1 LHCHLLP
8 HRNLLVKMPLFDLPE
23 TLFAGHGYNSWWLLL
38 LTAVLLVGGSQLGA
52 KTQDSREPQV
62 LKPKIPLIGHIIGL
76 LGSRQHYYRRLG
88 VENPNLPIFSMS
100 MGGSEKIYIVK
111 APQLIQVAMKNK
123 ALSLYPVMAE
133 FAQKMVGL
141 GPNIMDLFHHP
152 PTDGSIPWIDDQHR
166 SFGSLAPGPDLQEMN
181 TYALNKISKTIN
193 AIGNDFETKKLYL
206 WLRDSFTMATVGSL
220 FGDRNS
226 LMADPTLS
234 QNLWDYDGGQ
244 AQLLMKPFPS
254 LTARK
259 AYNGRAKVQQALR
272 KYFREDFDHMTDA
285 SAVIKRRVTVNR
297 KWGLPIDDIADHEF
311 GMLFVSVT
319 NAIPTLFWM
328 MCYVFR
334 DPELVTELQKELLAM
349 VVVQEQ
355 DGTAKADDASG
366 PKRRRTRKCIFPV
379 AKFQTACPLFV
390 STYRE
395 VMRLTNRSTGTR
407 RVVEDTLI
415 SYTPSAAPGEVTD
428 EQTYLLRKGANIQIP
443 AIITNFDPE
452 AWGPNVH
459 DFDPRRFLTTDR
471 ERERAQNRAFNP
483 FGGGKHLCPGRFFA
497 DAEILG
503 ALAALVLG
511 FDIETPEG
519 GRVDVPQI
527 NNNLAEAVG
536 KPLTSVQE
544 NTLARIRR
552 KPGWEDVEWAY
563 VAVKEK
569 S

>member
-1 LHCHLLP
+1 MPLLD
-8 HRNLLVKMPLFDLPE
+8 LVKN
-23 TLFAGHGYNSWWLLL
+23 LFAGHGYDSWWLLL
-38 LTAVLLVGGSQLGA
+38 LVAAILVNGSWLGA
-52 KTQDSREPQV
+52 EKQDPREPQV
-62 LKPKIPLIGHIIGL
+62 LKPKIPLVGHIFGL

-88 VENPNLPIFSMS
+88 YNPNLPIFSIS
-100 MGGSEKIYIVK
+100 MGGSQKIYIIK

-141 GPNIMDLFHHP
+141 GPNVIDLFHTSP
-152 PTDGSIPWIDDQHR
+152 VDGSTAWIDDQHR
-166 SFGSLAPGPDLQEMN
+166 SFASLAPGPDLQEMN
-181 TYALNKISKTIN
+181 TYALNRISKTIN
-193 AIGNDFETKKLYL
+193 AIGNDFETRNLYL

-220 FGDRNS
+220 FGDKSS

-234 QNLWDYDGGQ
+234 QNLWGYDGGQ
-244 AQLLMKPFPS
+244 AQLLMKPFPF

-272 KYFREDFDHMTDA
+272 KYFHQDFDNMTDV
-285 SAVIKRRVTVNR
+285 SAVIKRRVAVNR

-334 DPELVTELQKELLAM
+334 DTELVADLGKELLAIA
-349 VVVQEQ
+349 VIQEEGIAAT
-355 DGTAKADDASG
+355 DNHSTDF
-366 PKRRRTRKCIFPV
+366 KRPRTKTCTFTV
-379 AKFQTACPLFV
+379 ANFQTRCPLLV
-390 STYRE
+390 STYKE

-407 RVVEDTLI
+407 RVVEDTVI
-415 SYTPSAAPGEVTD
+415 SYRPSSASGEVRD

-452 AWGPNVH
+452 VWGANAH
-459 DFDPRRFLTTDR
+459 DFDPRRFMTTDR

-503 ALAALVLG
+503 TLAALVLG
-511 FDIETPEG
+511 FDIEAPEG
-519 GRVDVPQI
+519 GSLEVPPI

-536 KPLTSVQE
+536 KPLTSAQKT
-544 NTLARIRR
+544 TLVRIRR
-552 KPGWEDVEWAY
+552 KPGWEDVNWAY
-563 VAVKEK
+563 TVSKENE
-569 S
+569 